1 MASEAGK
8 WQPVAV
14 VAGGAIGLAAGVA
27 PLFASTVG
35 VFLQPLSQEFGW
47 GRAEAALSFG
57 AAMLGIAL
65 ASPLVGLLMDRHGVR
80 RVALLS
86 AVLMSL
92 AVAALALQTGSIAA
106 WAALALMIGVVGTG
120 TSPLSYLAI
129 MPQWFDKR
137 LGLSLGLAMSGLGLG
152 TVATPLL
159 AQKLIAAQGWRVAYA
174 GLAAYALLAAVL
186 AYALLRERRPGT
198 IAPRAASSRSTGDH
212 PDGAAGTG
220 AERAGRAWLQV
231 PSAPDGLSLAEGLR
245 SPRLWLIFAAFLI
258 ASIATLSMG
267 PHLPALFI
275 DKGFTA
281 EQAARSIA
289 LMGIGLFTGRI
300 LTGLLLDRV
309 HAPLVGAGFLFAGA
323 SGLLIL
329 GGASDYQTLLAG
341 GALVGMAIGAEGD
354 LISYLVRSYFGM
366 RAFGALYGICFSAY
380 ALGGVIGPVA
390 MGRYFDLHGHY
401 RLVLEM
407 YPWMLGFAGMALL
420 ALGRYRRTSPL
431 GAAA

>member
-1 MASEAGK
+1 MASGAGK

-92 AVAALALQTGSIAA
+92 AVGALALQTGSIAA

-159 AQKLIAAQGWRVAYA
+159 AQKLIAAQGWRMAYA

-186 AYALLRERRPGT
+186 AYALLRERRTGT
-198 IAPRAASSRSTGDH
+198 AT
-212 PDGAAGTG
+212 
-220 AERAGRAWLQV
+220 ERAGRAWLQV
-231 PSAPDGLSLAEGLR
+231 PSAVDGLSLAEGLR

-275 DKGFTA
+275 DKGFTP
-281 EQAARSIA
+281 EQAARSVS

-309 HAPLVGAGFLFAGA
+309 HAPLVGASFLFAGA
-323 SGLLIL
+323 AGLLML
-329 GGASDYQTLLAG
+329 GSANDYQTLLAG

-407 YPWMLGFAGMALL
+407 YPWMLGVAGVALL